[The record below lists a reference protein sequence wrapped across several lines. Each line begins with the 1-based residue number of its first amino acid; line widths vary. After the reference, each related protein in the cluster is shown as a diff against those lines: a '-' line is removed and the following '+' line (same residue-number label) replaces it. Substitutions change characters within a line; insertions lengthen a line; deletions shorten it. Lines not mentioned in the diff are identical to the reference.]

1 MPVSIKRLEIII
13 EVILDH
19 TSIKNGTQ
27 NKMSLFVD
35 FAASNK
41 VCGVGRI
48 AGDLG

>member
-1 MPVSIKRLEIII
+1 MNRLEMIVLEAIP
-13 EVILDH
+13 EH

-27 NKMSLFVD
+27 NKISLLVD